1 MGRAYPAAIPEALG
15 LGGRPRGHPG
25 TRPHK
30 ESDMLGNLTFRDI
43 ERLGELMLAVVALS
57 IPLVTIAIYALGQ

>member
-1 MGRAYPAAIPEALG
+1 MGCAYLADIPGAPG
-15 LGGRPRGHPG
+15 LGRNRDNPDQ
-25 TRPHK
+25 RPHK

-57 IPLVTIAIYALGQ
+57 IPLVTIAVYALGQ